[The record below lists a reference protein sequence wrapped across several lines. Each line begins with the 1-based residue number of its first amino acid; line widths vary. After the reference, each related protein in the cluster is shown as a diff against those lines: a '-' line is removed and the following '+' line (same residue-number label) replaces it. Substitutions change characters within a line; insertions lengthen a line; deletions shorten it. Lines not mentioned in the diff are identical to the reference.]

1 MKLLGTIFGRLL
13 VRRYVTFVLD
23 SPGEIVDVRPRGR
36 ITLAPVNEQNVPE
49 AEGFR
54 GQGIAELFA
63 RYLEEGQS
71 GVYAFDG
78 GEVVGHTWGI
88 LCLTPA
94 RAWRRMYANGYFRLL
109 RGEALIHFCSV
120 REDCRGRGIYPAML
134 ALLSRSL
141 FERGAR
147 RVYIDCD
154 RANAASIRGLRKAGF
169 RPLESVLFVQYR
181 DRLIFRRA
189 GPFALDPAAA
199 PARGDTANGRA

>member
-13 VRRYVTFVLD
+13 VRRQVTFLLD
-23 SPGEIVDVRPRGR
+23 SPDEIVDVRPRGAV
-36 ITLAPVNEQNVPE
+36 TLLPATEENVLKA
-49 AEGFR
+49 AEFR

-120 REDCRGRGIYPAML
+120 RDDCRGRGIYPAML
-134 ALLSRSL
+134 VLLGRRL

-154 RANAASIRGLRKAGF
+154 RGNAASIRGLRKVGF
-169 RPLESVLFVQYR
+169 RPLESVLYIQYR

-189 GPFALDPAAA
+189 GPFAPD
-199 PARGDTANGRA
+199 PARGGTANGRA